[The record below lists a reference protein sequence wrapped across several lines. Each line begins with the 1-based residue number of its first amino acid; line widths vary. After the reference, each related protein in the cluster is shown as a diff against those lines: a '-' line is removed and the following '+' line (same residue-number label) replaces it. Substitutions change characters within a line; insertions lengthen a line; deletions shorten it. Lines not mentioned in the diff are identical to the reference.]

1 MRDFDL
7 RRFDL
12 NLLTVFDALMRE
24 RHVGRAGERLHL
36 TQPAVSHALGRLRA
50 LLGDP
55 LFVKHARGMNP
66 TPRAAA
72 LAPAIAATLA
82 SLSALL
88 APDRRFEPA
97 SARRVV
103 TLAATDY
110 VSFVLLPALVERLR
124 REAPGFDLR
133 VRSAEPAL
141 MREAL
146 RRGEIDFALGRIGR
160 EVSGLEAVPLFEE
173 RFVCVGRT
181 GHPLLAA
188 PMAAADFAAAPQ
200 LLVSPGGDAHGMID
214 AALQERALARRVVL
228 TVPHFL
234 AVPFI
239 VAQSDLV
246 AALAERVARRLAAAA
261 VIDIAA
267 LPLAVPP
274 WRIGLVRL
282 ADTPVDPALAWFA
295 RELVPAVAAGV

>member
-1 MRDFDL
+1 
-7 RRFDL
+7 
-12 NLLTVFDALMRE
+12 
-24 RHVGRAGERLHL
+24 
-36 TQPAVSHALGRLRA
+36 
-50 LLGDP
+50 
-55 LFVKHARGMNP
+55 
-66 TPRAAA
+66 
-72 LAPAIAATLA
+72 
-82 SLSALL
+82 
-88 APDRRFEPA
+88 
-97 SARRVV
+97 
-103 TLAATDY
+103 
-110 VSFVLLPALVERLR
+110 
-124 REAPGFDLR
+124 
-133 VRSAEPAL
+133 
-141 MREAL
+141 
-146 RRGEIDFALGRIGR
+146 
-160 EVSGLEAVPLFEE
+160 
-173 RFVCVGRT
+173 
-181 GHPLLAA
+181 
-188 PMAAADFAAAPQ
+188 MAAADFAAAPQ